1 MIIHH
6 SSILF
11 IYILSAMLL
20 SCVLSR
26 VVYANNVPPHVPRG
40 TQSRTQS
47 NACARARMALAQGK
61 LNFSCAVIGLRWLTI
76 FLWKLA
82 QMFET
87 AILYIIND
95 CFFNAWHYFFEFC
108 EENVK
113 ILKSVSLF
121 MVLALS
127 NHRSNEILL

>member
-1 MIIHH
+1 MFKD
-6 SSILF
+6 SLF
-11 IYILSAMLL
+11 GYLVQFL
-20 SCVLSR
+20 
-26 VVYANNVPPHVPRG
+26 
-40 TQSRTQS
+40 
-47 NACARARMALAQGK
+47 
-61 LNFSCAVIGLRWLTI
+61 
-76 FLWKLA
+76 FLWKT
-82 QMFET
+82 QIFET

-95 CFFNAWHYFFEFC
+95 CFFNARHYFFEFC